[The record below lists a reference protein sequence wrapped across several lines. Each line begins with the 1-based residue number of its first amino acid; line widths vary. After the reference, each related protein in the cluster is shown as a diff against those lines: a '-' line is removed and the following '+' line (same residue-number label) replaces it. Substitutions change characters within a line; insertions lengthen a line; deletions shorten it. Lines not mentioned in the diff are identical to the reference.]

1 MMKSK
6 DQILMAKTI
15 IPKGFIANELLWETS
30 YKDFK
35 KICSPLRTKELF
47 DWLFDTYN
55 YLFLSSVDP
64 QYISTLADIKTTLCI
79 IDTAV
84 DDACDNAVLIE
95 KNGGEKFTRS
105 ILGLIYNIDM
115 AEECKQIEFNIKNKG
130 KYYEIAKDIL
140 ENSIDFIKSLPRFY
154 EFVDEFILA
163 MRNVAYSNEFCYCV
177 NTSKIVYPF
186 SYIVENRSPS
196 TMVVVHSILD
206 LMCSPDF
213 DKKELGKVIPL
224 FMMADTVA
232 MLSNTIS
239 TWSREILERDYS
251 SPVLALAL
259 ERGLIEFN
267 DFQTCDVH
275 EFETKLYALPNIIE
289 IELNNVLSEM
299 EEYSRKA
306 EIQSFNAFEFID
318 NYNKVKE
325 SYKIREKYWTD
336 DSDEFISNNLI
347 SSNYSAILKARC

>member
-1 MMKSK
+1 MMNNK
-6 DQILMAKTI
+6 DQILMAKTMM
-15 IPKGFIANELLWETS
+15 PKGFIANELLWETS

-47 DWLFDTYN
+47 DWLFSTYN
-55 YLFLSSVDP
+55 NFFLSSVDP
-64 QYISTLADIKTTLCI
+64 QYISTLADIKTALCI
-79 IDTAV
+79 VDTAV

-95 KNGGEKFTRS
+95 KNGGEEFTRS
-105 ILGLIYNIDM
+105 ILGLLYNIDM
-115 AEECKQIEFNIKNKG
+115 AEESKQIEFNTKNQG
-130 KYYEIAKDIL
+130 KYCKITKDIL
-140 ENSIDFIKSLPRFY
+140 ENSIDFIKLLPRFY
-154 EFVDEFILA
+154 EFDKEFTLA
-163 MRNVAYSNEFCYCV
+163 MKNVAYSNEFCYCV
-177 NTSKIVYPF
+177 NTSQIIYPF

-239 TWSREILERDYS
+239 TWLREILERDYS

-275 EFETKLYALPNIIE
+275 EFETKLYALPNILEIE
-289 IELNNVLSEM
+289 INNVFSKM
-299 EEYSRKA
+299 EEYARKV
-306 EIQSFNAFEFID
+306 EMQSFNAFEFID
-318 NYNKVKE
+318 KCNKAKE
-325 SYKIREKYWTD
+325 AYTIET
-336 DSDEFISNNLI
+336 F
-347 SSNYSAILKARC
+347 